1 MLWCIDEVWLP
12 SKIYR
17 ATLRPKCI
25 NYLFVENAPWET
37 GFGTALCKEWW
48 ERGTQKEIW
57 FVLQG
62 SWKVP
67 PFAISRLALLQS
79 CLRSRMQPWAFFPVR
94 LAYSHQSKQYR
105 NLQSEPPF
113 LMERPCGFPHQ
124 YGSIGSS
131 AVGLRNQTVYKM
143 RYDEIKFLFYSQTR
157 KI

>member
-1 MLWCIDEVWLP
+1 MRYGYLVRFIELHWGPNALIICLWKMLL
-12 SKIYR
+12 
-17 ATLRPKCI
+17 
-25 NYLFVENAPWET
+25 
-37 GFGTALCKEWW
+37 
-48 ERGTQKEIW
+48 ERLDLVQHCAKNDGREEHRKEIW

-131 AVGLRNQTVYKM
+131 AVGVRNQTVYKM